1 MMKELD
7 RQLLAALRHNA
18 RMSTSALARTLGV
31 SRSTVQSRIQK
42 LESEGVIQGYSVVLG
57 DRYLEGRMRAH
68 VLITVEQRLTPRLNR
83 LLEGIPEIVA
93 LHAISGEF
101 DLIVEVEADGPP
113 ALNQVLDRV
122 SALEGILRT
131 QTSVILETRLSR

>member
-1 MMKELD
+1 MKELD

-18 RMSTSALARTLGV
+18 RMSTSALARTLEV

>member
-1 MMKELD
+1 MKELD

-18 RMSTSALARTLGV
+18 RMSTSALARTLEV

-42 LESEGVIQGYSVVLG
+42 LESEGVIKGYSVVLG

>member
-1 MMKELD
+1 MKELD
-7 RQLLAALRHNA
+7 RQLLASLRHNA
-18 RMSTSALARTLGV
+18 RTSTSALARALGV

-42 LESEGVIQGYSVVLG
+42 LESEGLIQGYSVVLG
-57 DRYLEGRMRAH
+57 DSYRAGRMRAH

-101 DLIVEVEADGPP
+101 DLIIEVEADGPQ
-113 ALNQVLDRV
+113 ALNQVLDQV
-122 SALEGILRT
+122 SALEGIQRT